1 MKCNRRSF
9 LLQTAAAGVLPFP
22 QSSTSNT
29 PDRSRLL
36 SAGWPAS
43 RLAGALLPRDSWKP
57 FPPAQDRASWQGL
70 PADAREAA
78 IRAGEPGL
86 HAGWPVLPASVFLD
100 YKRNGNRSRYEDL
113 WFERR
118 ERLRQLVLA
127 ECFEGKGRFLDEIAN
142 GIWAVCEETSW
153 VLPAHLGLQKRGPG
167 LPDVTEPVIDLFAAE
182 TGAQLAWTAFLLP
195 GELDTVHPQVRER
208 IALEIERRI
217 LTPFRAREDFWWM
230 HGVNNWN
237 PWIHS
242 NCLACALLL
251 ERDRMSRAQT
261 VYKVLRELDYFLAS
275 YPDDGSCDE
284 GPSYWCRAGA
294 SVFDNLELL
303 HSASGGAI
311 DFYSLPL
318 VKEMGKFIYRAHIH
332 DRWFVNCGDA
342 PARLTPPGDLIFRY
356 GRRTGDLALQGL
368 GAYFQGGSD
377 DEESLGRNLP
387 ALFNLAALRRETPRQ
402 PQLRDVWLPGM
413 QLMTSRRKQGSAE
426 GLFLAAQAG
435 HNGKSHN
442 HNDVGNFVVY
452 VDGQPAII
460 DVGPETYTAKTFS
473 DQRYE
478 IWTNQSAYHNLP
490 TVNGVMQAPGRQFA
504 AREVRYEAGDAA
516 AELQA
521 DIAGAYPPEAGIV
534 SWKRSSRLDRAANAA
549 EIRDSWE
556 LKQSGGRFELSL
568 MTVCQVAQP
577 RKGELVLSVGGPNSQ
592 TIRLL
597 FDGTILTA
605 SVEEIRIED
614 KELREVW
621 GEGIR
626 RVLLKAGSVPAQGE
640 SVIRIAAE
648 SV

>member
-1 MKCNRRSF
+1 
-9 LLQTAAAGVLPFP
+9 
-22 QSSTSNT
+22 
-29 PDRSRLL
+29 
-36 SAGWPAS
+36 
-43 RLAGALLPRDSWKP
+43 
-57 FPPAQDRASWQGL
+57 
-70 PADAREAA
+70 
-78 IRAGEPGL
+78 
-86 HAGWPVLPASVFLD
+86 
-100 YKRNGNRSRYEDL
+100 
-113 WFERR
+113 
-118 ERLRQLVLA
+118 
-127 ECFEGKGRFLDEIAN
+127 
-142 GIWAVCEETSW
+142 
-153 VLPAHLGLQKRGPG
+153 
-167 LPDVTEPVIDLFAAE
+167 
-182 TGAQLAWTAFLLP
+182 
-195 GELDTVHPQVRER
+195 
-208 IALEIERRI
+208 
-217 LTPFRAREDFWWM
+217 M

-251 ERDRMSRAQT
+251 ERDPMRRSQT

-332 DRWFVNCGDA
+332 DHWFVNCGDA
-342 PARLTPPGDLIFRY
+342 AARLNPPGDVMYRY
-356 GRRTGDLALQGL
+356 GRRTGDRDLQGL
-368 GAYFQGGSD
+368 GAYFRDGSD
-377 DEESLGRNLP
+377 DEDSLGRNLP

-402 PQLRDVWLPGM
+402 PLLRDVWLPGM
-413 QLMTSRRKQGSAE
+413 QLMTARRKQGSPE

-452 VDGQPAII
+452 VDGQPAIV

-504 AREVRYEAGDAA
+504 AREVRYESGDAA

-521 DIAGAYPPEAGIV
+521 DIAGAYPAEAGLV
-534 SWKRSSRLDRAANAA
+534 SWRRSARLDRIANEV
-549 EIRDSWE
+549 EIRDRWE
-556 LKQSGGRFELSL
+556 LKQAGGRFDLSL
-568 MTVCQVAQP
+568 MTVCQVTQP
-577 RKGELVLSVGGPNSQ
+577 RTGELVLSGGVSNSRA
-592 TIRLL
+592 IRLL
-597 FDGTILTA
+597 FDGTMLA
-605 SVEEIRIED
+605 SSVEEIRIED

-621 GEGIR
+621 GESIR
-626 RVLLKAGSVPAQGE
+626 RVVLKAGSVPARGE
-640 SVIRIAAE
+640 IAMRIAA
-648 SV
+648 V